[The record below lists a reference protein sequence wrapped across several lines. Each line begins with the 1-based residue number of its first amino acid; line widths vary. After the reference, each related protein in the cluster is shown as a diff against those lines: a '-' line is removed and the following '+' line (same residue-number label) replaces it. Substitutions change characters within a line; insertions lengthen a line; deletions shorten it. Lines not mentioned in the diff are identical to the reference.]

1 MKVNFIN
8 FSDPKDHKFF
18 LLTGGEFV
26 LKLDAIDM
34 ILQKLANND
43 FTEKVSISQDELDTI
58 QEIVSM
64 NLS

>member
-1 MKVNFIN
+1 
-8 FSDPKDHKFF
+8 
-18 LLTGGEFV
+18 
-26 LKLDAIDM
+26 M

-64 NLS
+64 NLGGSLFQENLIIHIKHFRKNFQKN